1 MSILTPPE
9 LAFTGTGVAR
19 ASYTSDFV
27 VVVTAVDSVLVL
39 EMEQKVDAAA
49 EMSEITSSSMG
60 FKTGLL

>member
-1 MSILTPPE
+1 MTPPE
-9 LAFTGTGVAR
+9 LAFTRTGMAR
-19 ASYTSDFV
+19 ASYASVFV

-39 EMEQKVDAAA
+39 EMEQEVDSAA